1 MSSILLTSTGLSVEH
16 IKTHFIK
23 IVKDP
28 AASSVSIICNA
39 CKDGKDNKYARLAQ
53 EQFLDLGFQ
62 HVNLFNVLTD
72 NLVEIFNS
80 QILYICG
87 GNTFKLMSELY
98 QSQSIPLIYEF
109 ALKKDNIILGVSAG
123 SIVLGESLDTTFD
136 ENDVGL
142 KNHEGLKLVP
152 FSVIVH
158 FDNTRVSKY
167 QQLSQTKKVK
177 TLTNSQAIFIDSSG
191 EHFIDN

>member
-109 ALKKDNIILGVSAG
+109 ALKKDKSAA
-123 SIVLGESLDTTFD
+123 L
-136 ENDVGL
+136 
-142 KNHEGLKLVP
+142 
-152 FSVIVH
+152 
-158 FDNTRVSKY
+158 
-167 QQLSQTKKVK
+167 
-177 TLTNSQAIFIDSSG
+177 
-191 EHFIDN
+191 